1 MVDADVRLGLSGSDL
16 MIRDRTHK
24 SDLRKIEESNLNA
37 DISPE
42 LKALVESGLGDEVVV
57 AKRFRDQD
65 FLIVRKDR
73 IVEIIQTMRDHPE
86 CRYNLISDIL
96 GIDLLGFDR
105 EPRFEVVYSLYST
118 TTFRRI
124 VVKAQVDEDDP
135 SIETITGVFEGAN
148 WPEREIFDM
157 YGIEFVAHPDLR
169 RILMPD
175 DWVGHPL
182 RKDFPLG
189 GEEVEFSHN
198 VREQGEVTE
207 RSVLADMGNKP
218 PSLGSQKAEPNRL
231 V

>member
-16 MIRDRTHK
+16 MIRDRTFR
-24 SDLRKIEESNLNA
+24 SDLGRLEESNLNP

-42 LKALVESGLGDEVVV
+42 LKALVEAGLGDEVVV

-73 IVEIIQTMRDHPE
+73 IREILLVMRDHPD
-86 CRYNLISDIL
+86 CQYKLVSDIF
-96 GIDLLGFDR
+96 GIDLLGFER
-105 EPRFEVVYSLYST
+105 EPRFEVVYSLYSIAHY
-118 TTFRRI
+118 RRI
-124 VVKAQVDEDDP
+124 VVKAQVDEDNP
-135 SIETITGVFEGAN
+135 TIDTASDIWAAAE
-148 WPEREIFDM
+148 WPEREVFDFF
-157 YGIEFVAHPDLR
+157 GIEFIGHPDPR

-198 VREQGEVTE
+198 VREQGGAT
-207 RSVLADMGNKP
+207 G
-218 PSLGSQKAEPNRL
+218 
-231 V
+231 